1 MIQLILDLLWEPA
14 TFLWALIICG
24 VIVLIMRKRR
34 GCRDRVA
41 KSNLTPADDVT
52 LEKIWKGL
60 QRMEDRVGNL
70 ETILLQRERVKASV
84 ERAGSER
91 D

>member
-14 TFLWALIICG
+14 TFLWALSICG

-34 GCRDRVA
+34 GRGDRVA

-70 ETILLQRERVKASV
+70 ETILLQRERVKARV